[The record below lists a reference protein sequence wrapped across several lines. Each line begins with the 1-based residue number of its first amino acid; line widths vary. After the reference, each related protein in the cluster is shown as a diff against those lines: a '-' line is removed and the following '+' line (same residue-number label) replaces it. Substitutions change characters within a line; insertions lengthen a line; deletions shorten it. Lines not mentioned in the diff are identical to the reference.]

1 LEKFTEFLAILKS
14 LLIQIPILNIGSDNQ
29 SNDEVEDQP
38 MQTDQEVV
46 LIDTSIIVEILK
58 IFDSKQLTDK
68 IEATLNDISNDEKA
82 LKDFCLSVS
91 YICNFIL
98 LNSNTKIHKTL

>member
-1 LEKFTEFLAILKS
+1 MEKFTEFLAILKS
-14 LLIQIPILNIGSDNQ
+14 LLIQIPILNIDSDNQ

-38 MQTDQEVV
+38 MQTDQEV